1 MASPAIV
8 TLTAENFE
16 AEVLKST
23 TPVLVDFWAEWCGP
37 CKQVAPV
44 LNEMADEYTG
54 KAKIA
59 KLNIDEGANQQLAV
73 TYRVQSIPMF
83 LVFKGGQIVAQQV
96 GIAGGNVSEKLLLKL
111 VFQFMLPHD
120 RIHEQVRRTMF
131 GAGVIIDLRLGA
143 VNRDTLAGLE
153 AFF

>member
-96 GIAGGNVSEKLLLKL
+96 GIAGGKPKLKSLI
-111 VFQFMLPHD
+111 D
-120 RIHEQVRRTMF
+120 
-131 GAGVIIDLRLGA
+131 GAL
-143 VNRDTLAGLE
+143 
-153 AFF
+153 

>member
-16 AEVLKST
+16 AEVLKSA

-59 KLNIDEGANQQLAV
+59 KLNIEEGANQQLAV

-96 GIAGGNVSEKLLLKL
+96 GIAGGKPKLKSLI
-111 VFQFMLPHD
+111 D
-120 RIHEQVRRTMF
+120 
-131 GAGVIIDLRLGA
+131 GAL
-143 VNRDTLAGLE
+143 
-153 AFF
+153 

>member
-16 AEVLKST
+16 AEVLKSA

-44 LNEMADEYTG
+44 LNEMAEEYTG

-96 GIAGGNVSEKLLLKL
+96 GIAGGKPKLKSLI
-111 VFQFMLPHD
+111 D
-120 RIHEQVRRTMF
+120 
-131 GAGVIIDLRLGA
+131 GAL
-143 VNRDTLAGLE
+143 
-153 AFF
+153 

>member
-16 AEVLKST
+16 AEVLKSA

-44 LNEMADEYTG
+44 LNEMAEEYTG

-59 KLNIDEGANQQLAV
+59 KLNIDEGANQQLAA

-96 GIAGGNVSEKLLLKL
+96 GIAGGKPKLKSLI
-111 VFQFMLPHD
+111 D
-120 RIHEQVRRTMF
+120 
-131 GAGVIIDLRLGA
+131 GAL
-143 VNRDTLAGLE
+143 
-153 AFF
+153 

>member
-8 TLTAENFE
+8 TLTAANFE
-16 AEVLKST
+16 AEVLNSA

-44 LNEMADEYTG
+44 LNEMADEYVG

-96 GIAGGNVSEKLLLKL
+96 GAAGGKPKLKSLI
-111 VFQFMLPHD
+111 D
-120 RIHEQVRRTMF
+120 
-131 GAGVIIDLRLGA
+131 GAL
-143 VNRDTLAGLE
+143 
-153 AFF
+153 